1 MRQRQRHPLVVLD
14 ASVVVGVQA
23 ARSRRP
29 RTAGSA
35 SGPCAGESMCAPRMF
50 MPCSERRPAKLH
62 QHERLAPLGSRTPC
76 RQAQAHAPGAHRL
89 LKRPVPSAARPDSI
103 ALATHSRSVL
113 FFGYEV
119 DVFCSQF
126 LQGLV
131 VGLVVFVPCHVAFHR
146 CPFLTVRGFPPQPS
160 QAPNRGRFPR
170 LPLFLR
176 YYRRPVRQ
184 RPESR
189 PIFHRAAKSTNTALA
204 DEL

>member
-1 MRQRQRHPLVVLD
+1 MQRKGQRDPLVVLD
-14 ASVVVGVQA
+14 AAVVMGVHEREPVALVQRVLLEVK
-23 ARSRRP
+23 ARAVDVRAQDVH
-29 RTAGSA
+29 AGS
-35 SGPCAGESMCAPRMF
+35 
-50 MPCSERRPAKLH
+50 ERLRANLH
-62 QHERLAPLGSRTPC
+62 QNERLAVRGRPHLVASHKRTPFARSLVERTVAMRLGQTDGGC
-76 RQAQAHAPGAHRL
+76 RAF
-89 LKRPVPSAARPDSI
+89 
-103 ALATHSRSVL
+103 ALGLVL
-113 FFGYEV
+113 GDET